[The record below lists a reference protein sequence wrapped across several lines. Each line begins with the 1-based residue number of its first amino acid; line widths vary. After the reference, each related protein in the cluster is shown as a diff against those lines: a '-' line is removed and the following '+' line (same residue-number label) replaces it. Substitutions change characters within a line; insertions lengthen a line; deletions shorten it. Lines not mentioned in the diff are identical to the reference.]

1 MSELELLYSKA
12 CGLPLYVK
20 ENKKLEGKISSTK
33 VDVSLQDSLAHYFT
47 LLVLRFIFSLYCLYF
62 ETLFS
67 LQNVI
72 FLFTMLWISVDIFF
86 IKRVLL
92 QLKKGSIFPSQNWI

>member
-33 VDVSLQDSLAHYFT
+33 VDVSLHDSLSHYFT
-47 LLVLRFIFSLYCLYF
+47 LLVLRVIFHLYCLYF

-67 LQNVI
+67 PKCN
-72 FLFTMLWISVDIFF
+72 FLIY
-86 IKRVLL
+86 
-92 QLKKGSIFPSQNWI
+92 